1 MILDWVGRPAHASE
15 LGRKQTEEVHSVS
28 TADMRGPCPPVQTK
42 EAGCRLKNGAP
53 PVAGRARWL
62 KPDNVVL
69 ASSILMRF
77 TLLTDGTEVPCA
89 GVSQIG
95 P

>member
-1 MILDWVGRPAHASE
+1 MGVILDWVGRPARASE

-42 EAGCRLKNGAP
+42 QAGCRLKIELLQSP
-53 PVAGRARWL
+53 GRARSL

-69 ASSILMRF
+69 ASKVL
-77 TLLTDGTEVPCA
+77 
-89 GVSQIG
+89 
-95 P
+95 